1 MKEISY
7 KKNIKINTAEC
18 KIVNKK
24 EVFNAYHQQRK
35 PLKLSF

>member
-1 MKEISY
+1 MKKISY
-7 KKNIKINTAEC
+7 KKNIKTNTEEC